1 MLMFVLLFAPVLD
14 CLLFFLSLYCLYV
27 YCKCLSIHEQNVAT
41 VSDPFKNMV
50 YDHDLCF
57 KLRKDYYAF
66 TIEFKGTLPLTE
78 NLTDFR

>member
-1 MLMFVLLFAPVLD
+1 MFAPVLD
-14 CLLFFLSLYCLYV
+14 ILLFGLAAYCLYV
-27 YCKCLSIHEQNVAT
+27 YYQCLTIHEQNHSS

-66 TIEFKGTLPLTE
+66 SI
-78 NLTDFR
+78 